1 MLTGP
6 SLNCHVV
13 LMNARSPTHED
24 VGLLYLGD
32 QSEGAYGVF
41 SCVSQPARMTTAGQS
56 QSCSPAFVPSQR
68 FGLSFP
74 LIAWRTGCLAVGVA
88 LVSTVGHS
96 DDVVLDSGSTDAV
109 RSSDLALV
117 AIAFE
122 YSLAARSVF
131 GAARACA

>member
-6 SLNCHVV
+6 GLNCHVV

-41 SCVSQPARMTTAGQS
+41 SCVSQPARMPTAGQS
-56 QSCSPAFVPSQR
+56 QSCSVSLVASQR
-68 FGLSFP
+68 FSLGLP
-74 LIAWRTGCLAVGVA
+74 LIAWRASRLAIAVT
-88 LVSTVGHS
+88 LVSTVSHS
-96 DDVVLDSGSTDAV
+96 DDVVLDGGSADAV

-117 AIAFE
+117 AIALE
-122 YSLAARSVF
+122 DSLTTRSMF